1 MEHGQPYRGDW
12 IIYDRDADNG
22 AMDYNKYFKLPKE
35 MPTAFFCNCDVAAS
49 MMIKKLNENGYK
61 VPDDISVVGYDNYLF
76 PGLCDIKITTYG
88 VDTYEMGRNA
98 VLNLI
103 RKISGERYRQGI
115 MILEGH
121 VIEGES
127 VKKRN

>member
-1 MEHGQPYRGDW
+1 M
-12 IIYDRDADNG
+12 
-22 AMDYNKYFKLPKE
+22 
-35 MPTAFFCNCDVAAS
+35 AAS
-49 MMIKKLNENGYK
+49 MLIRKLNENGYR

-76 PGLCDIKITTYG
+76 PGLCDIKLTTYG

-98 VLNLI
+98 ILNLI

-121 VIEGES
+121 MIEGES
-127 VKKRN
+127 VKRISR